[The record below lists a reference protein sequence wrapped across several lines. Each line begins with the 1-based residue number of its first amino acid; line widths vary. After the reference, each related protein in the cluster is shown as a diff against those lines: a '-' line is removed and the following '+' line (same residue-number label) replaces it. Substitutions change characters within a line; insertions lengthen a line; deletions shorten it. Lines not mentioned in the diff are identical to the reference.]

1 MSEIQRFIAR
11 QPIMDGQQK
20 VRAYELLFR
29 SGLDNFFSATDG
41 NAASAQVIADSF
53 LLFGVE
59 TLTDGSQA
67 YINFT
72 RELLVNQ
79 CAFALPA
86 EHVVI
91 EILESIEPD
100 DDVMAACRKL
110 KGMGYKLAIDDF
122 AFDPVYEPFLDMVDV
137 IKIEYPKSTPAQ
149 LTALAKRFSNSGT
162 TLLAEKIETHED
174 YEQARQA
181 GCKLF
186 QGYFFSKPV
195 IISRRDIPSVKHH
208 YMQLIN
214 EINAPDM
221 DFDNLANV
229 VQNDVS
235 LSVKLLKYINS
246 AVFGLRHE
254 ISSIKHALTFL
265 GQNEVRKWATLVALG
280 EIAND
285 KPEALM
291 RLALTRARF
300 AEAVAENVG
309 LRQRKADF
317 FLLGLL
323 SVLDAMLGRPL
334 VEVIEELPL
343 TEDLR
348 EGLSGGRNQPGV
360 VLQLAVAHEEADW
373 NAVTRTAQDVGID
386 EASLADL
393 YPKALQFADE
403 TVAEVA
409 TA

>member
-1 MSEIQRFIAR
+1 MAEIQRFIAR
-11 QPIMDGQQK
+11 QPIMDEQQK

-86 EHVVI
+86 KHVVI

-122 AFDPVYEPFLDMVDV
+122 AFNPLYEPFLDMVDV

-208 YMQLIN
+208 YMQLIK